1 MYPIRSKWMNSPG
14 SHCSDAVSL
23 AALAEMPEADMNGPD
38 QTPYERV
45 VAAMRAVPRADFL
58 PERMRKLADVD
69 APLPIGDDQTNSQPS
84 TVEIMLQL
92 LDVRTGH
99 RVLDVGSGSGWTTAI
114 LAHLVGQEGRVLGVE
129 RQERLIASARKAIE
143 KHVARRAAIV
153 PALPHT
159 LGLPEE
165 APFDRILVSAE
176 ALRTP
181 DSLIDQLTD
190 DGVMVIPVDGVM
202 HRVQRH
208 GEETHVS
215 RHGLFRFVPLI
226 EP

>member
-1 MYPIRSKWMNSPG
+1 MNET
-14 SHCSDAVSL
+14 A
-23 AALAEMPEADMNGPD
+23 

-58 PERMRKLADVD
+58 PSKMRKLAEID

-99 RVLDVGSGSGWTTAI
+99 RVLDVGAGSGWTTAI
-114 LAHLVGQEGRVLGVE
+114 LTHLVGEEGRVLGVE
-129 RQERLIASARKAIE
+129 RQARLIPPARTALDKHASG
-143 KHVARRAAIV
+143 RASIV
-153 PALPHT
+153 RALPRT
-159 LGLPEE
+159 LGVPEE

-176 ALRTP
+176 ALRVP
-181 DSLIDQLTD
+181 DSLVDQLAD
-190 DGVMVIPVDGVM
+190 DGVMVIPVDGIM

-208 GEETHVS
+208 GEERRVS